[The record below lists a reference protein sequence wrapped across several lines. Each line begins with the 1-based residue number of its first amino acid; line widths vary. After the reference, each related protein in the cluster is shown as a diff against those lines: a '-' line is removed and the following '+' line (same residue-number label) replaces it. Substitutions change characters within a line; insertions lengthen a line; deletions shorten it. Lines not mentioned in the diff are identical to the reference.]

1 MFKSNIKKFNTIIV
15 LFFLYVSLENLTK
28 FNDDNIEMP
37 AQDYEVNQIVEK
49 KDNLIIDNLETSQL
63 ETEINESL
71 KKRFN
76 LVKKTQNS
84 NPSSKNIAYYS
95 DTDVATDYVYDQD
108 DVNLN
113 LVPVFETILL

>member
-71 KKRFN
+71 KKRLN
-76 LVKKTQNS
+76 IVKKT
-84 NPSSKNIAYYS
+84 KN
-95 DTDVATDYVYDQD
+95 
-108 DVNLN
+108 
-113 LVPVFETILL
+113 

>member
-28 FNDDNIEMP
+28 FNEDNIEMP
-37 AQDYEVNQIVEK
+37 TQDYEINQIVEK
-49 KDNLIIDNLETSQL
+49 KNNLIIDDLETSQI

-84 NPSSKNIAYYS
+84 KSNSFKFRSNS
-95 DTDVATDYVYDQD
+95 
-108 DVNLN
+108 
-113 LVPVFETILL
+113 